1 MNPQAL
7 GLVGH
12 SQGGIVC
19 ALAAAGSPDARF
31 LVLLAAPGLTD
42 TELFERRIAAAAQGK
57 GIPAVDV
64 ERHQKAFREARTRMF
79 RGDSGEQVKNT
90 FVEVV
95 RLMAPAGVT
104 LPPAVLAAAVDQ
116 QIAAARTP
124 NASFFL
130 PLDPRTVYNRVR
142 CPALALNGS
151 RDQNVP
157 SKENLAAIE
166 KAFHEGKNRNL
177 KTMELDGLNHFFQ
190 TADTGSS
197 TEVARIEETFA
208 PAALDVISRWVL
220 ALR

>member
-1 MNPQAL
+1 
-7 GLVGH
+7 
-12 SQGGIVC
+12 
-19 ALAAAGSPDARF
+19 
-31 LVLLAAPGLTD
+31 
-42 TELFERRIAAAAQGK
+42 
-57 GIPAVDV
+57 
-64 ERHQKAFREARTRMF
+64 
-79 RGDSGEQVKNT
+79 
-90 FVEVV
+90 
-95 RLMAPAGVT
+95 
-104 LPPAVLAAAVDQ
+104 VDQ

-142 CPALALNGS
+142 CPGLALNGS

-190 TADTGSS
+190 TANTGSS
-197 TEVARIEETFA
+197 TDVARIEETFA
-208 PAALDVISRWVL
+208 PAALDVISRWIL